1 MFSDAVAMQKIILS
15 GEGNTTYL
23 VRTESAILMDCVRG
37 AQGVTMDKVVL
48 KASKR
53 DVKGKQVKA
62 LRRAG
67 ELPAV
72 IYGRH
77 VKPISI
83 SLEAHNASLVLAK
96 LTSSSLVTLDVDG
109 TQFTAIVR
117 EKQRNYIKGVLTH
130 VDFLALDLS
139 EKIRTKVRLTYVGV
153 SSAVKDYAAVL
164 VHRLDAL
171 EVECLPADL
180 PERITVDIS
189 SLKEIGNSIHV
200 RDIIVPDAERVVV
213 LDDPD
218 EIAIIAT
225 LVVVKEEEADVAAA
239 AAVVADA
246 EAAAPAISVERGK
259 KEEEAAPA
267 KK

>member
-1 MFSDAVAMQKIILS
+1 M
-15 GEGNTTYL
+15 E
-23 VRTESAILMDCVRG
+23 
-37 AQGVTMDKVVL
+37 KVVL
-48 KASKR
+48 KANKR
-53 DVKGKQVKA
+53 VVKGKQVRA

-77 VKPISI
+77 VEPISI
-83 SLEAHNASLVLAK
+83 SLDAHNASLVLGK

-109 TQFTAIVR
+109 TEFTAIVR
-117 EKQRNYIKGVLTH
+117 ERQRNYIKGVLTH
-130 VDFLALDLS
+130 VDFLALDLT
-139 EKIRTKVRLTYVGV
+139 EKIRTKVRLTYTGV
-153 SSAVKDYAAVL
+153 SSAVKDFSATL

-171 EVECLPADL
+171 EVECLPTDL

-189 SLKEIGNSIHV
+189 SLKEIGNNIRV
-200 RDIIVPDAERVVV
+200 REITVPENVLV

-225 LVVVKEEEADVAAA
+225 FVVVKEEAADVAAA
-239 AAVVADA
+239 VAVPDA
-246 EAAAPAISVERGK
+246 EAAAPEISVERGN

>member
-1 MFSDAVAMQKIILS
+1 
-15 GEGNTTYL
+15 
-23 VRTESAILMDCVRG
+23 
-37 AQGVTMDKVVL
+37 MDKVVL

-77 VKPISI
+77 VEPISI

-109 TQFTAIVR
+109 TEYTAIVR

-130 VDFLALDLS
+130 IDFLALDLS
-139 EKIRTKVRLTYVGV
+139 EKIRTKVRLTYTGV
-153 SSAVKDYAAVL
+153 SSAVKDYSAVL

-171 EVECLPADL
+171 EVECLPTDL
-180 PERITVDIS
+180 PERINVDIS
-189 SLKEIGNSIHV
+189 SLKEIGNSIRV
-200 RDIIVPDAERVVV
+200 SEITVPENVTV
-213 LDDPD
+213 LDDLD

-225 LVVVKEEEADVAAA
+225 IVKEEAADVAAD
-239 AAVVADA
+239 AAVAA
-246 EAAAPAISVERGK
+246 EAAAPEISVDRGK
-259 KEEEAAPA
+259 KEDEAAPA